1 MPECGNF
8 SYEMTRKRVKNI
20 SMRITADG
28 RVLVTLPM
36 HVSVARAEQFVRER
50 RHWVEDKLRN
60 AQEKTLIHMDE
71 LVWTKDKQVYLEQL
85 VAQIYPSFADFGI
98 PYPQLKFRRM
108 RGCYGNCRKAS
119 GIVTLNKVMA
129 DLPVECAEYVIV
141 HELSHLVEANHSR
154 AFYHV
159 VASVMP
165 DYKLREKELHNYA
178 LLN

>member
-1 MPECGNF
+1 MPECGSF

-28 RVLVTLPM
+28 RVLVTIPM
-36 HVSVARAEQFVRER
+36 HVSVTRAEQFVRER
-50 RHWVEDKLRN
+50 HRWVEDKLRN
-60 AQEKTLIHMDE
+60 MEKKTLIHMDE
-71 LVWTKDKQVYLEQL
+71 LVWTKAKQAYLEEL
-85 VAQIYPSFADFGI
+85 VSQIYPRFSSYGI
-98 PYPQLKFRRM
+98 PYPQLKFRKM
-108 RGCYGNCRKAS
+108 KGCYGNCRKTS
-119 GIVTLNKVMA
+119 GIVTLNKVLA

-154 AFYHV
+154 AFYQV

-165 DYKLREKELHNYA
+165 DYKIREKRLHNYA